1 MHNIVPL
8 ACFNLLCDYS
18 GTRLMPRAAAN
29 EKEGSELGALGAGA
43 PQTPAEGTASPL
55 HSPAE
60 LKLSS

>member
-1 MHNIVPL
+1 
-8 ACFNLLCDYS
+8 
-18 GTRLMPRAAAN
+18 MPPAAAK
-29 EKEGSELGALGAGA
+29 EKEASELGAPGAGA